1 MPHLVL
7 LGDSIFDNAAY
18 VAGGP
23 AVADHVAQLL
33 PPDWT
38 STLLA
43 QDGAVAGDV
52 VRQLRALPGGATH
65 LVVSAGGNDALG
77 HAGLVR
83 HGGAASYAEV
93 LTKLGEI
100 RRDFRAS
107 YRAMVAAASATGL
120 PLAVCT
126 IYDSIPGLGPADQG
140 ALCVFNDVIT
150 REAVAAGAGVI
161 DLRLVCDEPGDY
173 AASSPIEP
181 SVAGGAKIARVI
193 VSAVVE
199 GRRGSWLADYRRAAR
214 IGLRLG
220 AGLPSA
226 RVYVPSMAVPIVWK

>member
-1 MPHLVL
+1 MPHLIL
-7 LGDSIFDNAAY
+7 LGDSIFDNAGY

-23 AVADHVAQLL
+23 AVADQVAKLL
-33 PPDWT
+33 PPGWT

-52 VRQLRALPGGATH
+52 VRQLRALPAGATH
-65 LVVSAGGNDALG
+65 LVVSAGEGAGGNDALG

-100 RRDFRAS
+100 RREFQAS
-107 YRAMVAAASATGL
+107 YRSMVAVGLATGL

-126 IYDSIPGLGPADQG
+126 IYDSVPGLGPAEQA

-150 REAVAAGAGVI
+150 REAAAAGAGVI
-161 DLRLVCDEPGDY
+161 DLRLVCDDAGDY
-173 AASSPIEP
+173 AAVSPIEP
-181 SVAGGAKIARVI
+181 SVAGGAKIARAI
-193 VSAVVE
+193 VAAVAE
-199 GRRGSWLADYRRAAR
+199 GRRGSWLAR
-214 IGLRLG
+214 
-220 AGLPSA
+220 
-226 RVYVPSMAVPIVWK
+226 